1 MAIRE
6 KTPRERAAMHFKT
19 AGLGDR
25 SAEEAARL
33 MFEVGLPFESAAV
46 VGQRIDEESTATT
59 ASIREAANR
68 WSHVRSGPRAETAW
82 GRPIAEVAGPQSA
95 TKSARSKSFEHP
107 EKTRVIEGVLHHE
120 VVEYEP
126 VTGQEKPT
134 RTPWGRPI
142 AESKES

>member
-1 MAIRE
+1 MTIQE
-6 KTPRERAAMHFKT
+6 KSPRERAAMQFKS

-59 ASIREAANR
+59 ASIREAASR
-68 WSHVRSGPRAETAW
+68 WNLVRNGPRTETPW
-82 GRPIAEVAGPQSA
+82 GRPIAEVAGPQAA
-95 TKSARSKSFEHP
+95 TLPARSTSFPHP
-107 EKTRVIEGVLHHE
+107 EKTQVIDGVLHHE
-120 VVEYEP
+120 VVEYER
-126 VTGQEKPT
+126 VTEQEKPT